1 MNPIQKIVLT
11 NLALGITDIKQ
22 NQATTKEVFDTI
34 DIKATPGSLT
44 WFQGCNSRTL
54 PETNLTRNR
63 LEVQGNVVVQKIIL
77 ETFDP
82 ALTPN
87 AFPLIFGALGD
98 TSLVNLKIGNSVVLK
113 DIPLYMFRSVN
124 KYTNTPNIGSTGLVF
139 VPLTS
144 IVIPPQI
151 EFELTITPANP
162 NWAAA
167 YETPIPITCS
177 IQGIGTQFSNKN
189 Y

>member
-11 NLALGITDIKQ
+11 NMALGISDIKQ
-22 NQATTKEVFDTI
+22 NQATTREVWDTI
-34 DIKATPGSLT
+34 DTVTSPGSLT
-44 WFQGCNSRTL
+44 WFQGCNARTL
-54 PETNLTRNR
+54 PATNLTRNR
-63 LEVQGNVVVQKIIL
+63 LEVQGNVVVQKIIFGA
-77 ETFDP
+77 FDP
-82 ALTPN
+82 LESSN
-87 AFPLIFGALGD
+87 AFPLFMTAVGD

-113 DIPLYMFRSVN
+113 DIPLFMFRSVT
-124 KYTNTPNIGSTGLVF
+124 KYTNTPNIGSTGFVF
-139 VPLTS
+139 TPLTS

-167 YETPIPITCS
+167 YETFPLTCS